1 MAFRK
6 QRVGFRKVC
15 YFTKNKI
22 TYIDYKDVELLKKF
36 ISANGKITPRRV
48 TGTSAKYQRMLAT
61 AIKRARQMALLP
73 YVLQQLIL
81 RGKAEELT
89 NIIAAADPIFMDVL
103 PLSLEE
109 IFIYELGGADYEV
122 KDIII

>member
-1 MAFRK
+1 MPYKK

-36 ISANGKITPRRV
+36 ISPNGKITPRRV

-73 YVLQQLIL
+73 YV
-81 RGKAEELT
+81 
-89 NIIAAADPIFMDVL
+89 AD
-103 PLSLEE
+103 
-109 IFIYELGGADYEV
+109 
-122 KDIII
+122 

>member
-6 QRVGFRKVC
+6 QRVGFKKVC

-22 TYIDYKDVELLKKF
+22 DYIDYKDVELLKKF
-36 ISANGKITPRRV
+36 ISPNGKITPRRV

-73 YVLQQLIL
+73 Y
-81 RGKAEELT
+81 
-89 NIIAAADPIFMDVL
+89 IAD
-103 PLSLEE
+103 
-109 IFIYELGGADYEV
+109 
-122 KDIII
+122 